1 MEYRN
6 DKVQRNVGYTDYS
19 CNAGNLFSKSN
30 ITQMSKKITELL
42 QGVDKYN
49 RPIIVPD
56 STITSVM
63 SSVYENFRPEVGDI
77 YSRYTIPNNIEDYY
91 SRIMNETINVIYLDV
106 KGNLG
111 MDDNNSKLT
120 IWTTL
125 LGDFNEHG
133 LQSHPKI
140 KLREKRPAPLQ
151 FNMNY

>member
-1 MEYRN
+1 
-6 DKVQRNVGYTDYS
+6 
-19 CNAGNLFSKSN
+19 
-30 ITQMSKKITELL
+30 
-42 QGVDKYN
+42 
-49 RPIIVPD
+49 
-56 STITSVM
+56 
-63 SSVYENFRPEVGDI
+63 
-77 YSRYTIPNNIEDYY
+77 
-91 SRIMNETINVIYLDV
+91 LDV

-120 IWTTL
+120 IWTTV